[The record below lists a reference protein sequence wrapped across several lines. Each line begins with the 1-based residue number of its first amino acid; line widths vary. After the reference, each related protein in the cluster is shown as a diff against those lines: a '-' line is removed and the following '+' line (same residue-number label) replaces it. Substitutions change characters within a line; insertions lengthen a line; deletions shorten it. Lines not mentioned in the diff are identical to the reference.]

1 MTNPYTGEKLF
12 IVYNAAESS
21 VNVTLPEGN
30 WDMYINGQKAGAT
43 AIESGLSGAQNIDAV
58 SCYVYKKN

>member
-1 MTNPYTGEKLF
+1 
-12 IVYNAAESS
+12 
-21 VNVTLPEGN
+21 
-30 WDMYINGQKAGAT
+30 MYINGQKAGAT